1 MDALSQ
7 YSPQDIYNAKEF
19 GLFFKCLPSGY
30 SDYKAQKCTDG
41 KLSNARLT
49 GLAAANAVGDKL
61 PIFVV
66 GKAEKPGCFSEVTN
80 LPCRFRD
87 QEKSWIDRE
96 LFEEWV
102 REIDRYFETQGRTIA
117 LLVENCPAHP
127 EIEGLKAINLV
138 LLPSNAEFCIQP
150 MDQGIIDSLKAK
162 YRHLLVQKYVTAL
175 ELRKDVDEISL
186 LSAMSMLTSA
196 WDMVTKAT
204 VINCF
209 KKAGIPSYATEHALE
224 NRDDSLRDLDYDLEK
239 LRSINP
245 TLVPEDITGEK
256 YVAVDENVQASA
268 PILTDDEI
276 LSEFVPEVEQERKE
290 DACEPHNA
298 VLEKPS
304 INEVRNALDTISQHS
319 MFSRNGME
327 IRHHCDKLYTLID
340 ADEKQNKQLSN
351 EENYP
356 MNIKTNGR

>member
-19 GLFFKCLPSGY
+19 GLFFQCLPSGY
-30 SDYKAQKCTDG
+30 SDYKAHKCTDG

-66 GKAEKPGCFSEVTN
+66 GKAEKPGYFSEVAN

-150 MDQGIIDSLKAK
+150 MDQGIINSLKAK

-224 NRDDSLRDLDYDLEK
+224 NKDDSLRDLDYDLEK

-276 LSEFVPEVEQERKE
+276 LSEFVPEVEQELKE

-319 MFSRNGME
+319 MFSRNGVE